1 MLEEIIAENLPNLL
15 KDTNLWI
22 QESEEAPNDKNLK
35 KFLSRYII
43 IKLQVDGGNDKLPV
57 GQHQF

>member
-1 MLEEIIAENLPNLL
+1 MEEIIAENLPNLL

-22 QESEEAPNDKNLK
+22 QESEEAPKDKNLK

-43 IKLQVDGGNDKLPV
+43 IKLLETKVKEKKPWK
-57 GQHQF
+57 